1 MKPGFRQNKQASK
14 KDQLRQLAAMVQN
27 LQMAVRVMQMG
38 LQQFG
43 QSFQRM
49 DADIGNAMGVLNDIQ
64 YRTLAMIES
73 GKFDKEALDKVAENL
88 KLEDYEKASD
98 KEDKDK
104 GYTVADVVAEDSVV
118 ILTSE
123 CKEDKTRSVFRTKFK
138 LDESGNPEAQEK
150 LKGLKVGDT
159 AELKLAGLTHT
170 VKVLGVR
177 TVPTPPAKEE
187 PKDVTEAQPK
197 ADKEQPKEEAAAV
210 Q

>member
-1 MKPGFRQNKQASK
+1 MKNGFRQQKQASK
-14 KDQLRQLAAMVQN
+14 KDQLKQLAQMVQN

-64 YRTLAMIES
+64 YRTLAMVQS
-73 GKFDKEALDKVAENL
+73 GKFNKEELDKVAEGL

-98 KEDKDK
+98 KEDKER

-123 CKEDKTRSVFRTKFK
+123 CKEDKSKSVFRTKFK

-150 LKGLKVGDT
+150 LKGLKVGDK
-159 AELKLAGLTHT
+159 AELKIGKDTHEVT
-170 VKVLGVR
+170 VLGVR

-187 PKDVTEAQPK
+187 PKDVTAAKPAVQ
-197 ADKEQPKEEAAAV
+197 EQPKEEAPAV